1 MMILGKIEQEIGSI
15 KLTKNEKE
23 IDCQMEG
30 KTEFIDIYTEF
41 EKIKKEEVEK

>member
-1 MMILGKIEQEIGSI
+1 MRKKQTA
-15 KLTKNEKE
+15 K
-23 IDCQMEG
+23 MEG